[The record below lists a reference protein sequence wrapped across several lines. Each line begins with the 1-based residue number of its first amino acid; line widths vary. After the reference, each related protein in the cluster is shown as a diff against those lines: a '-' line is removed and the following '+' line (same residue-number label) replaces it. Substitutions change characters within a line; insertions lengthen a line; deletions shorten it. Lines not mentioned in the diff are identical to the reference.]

1 MIKKI
6 AWDAFKNTGDINT
19 FLEYKQIENIENE
32 MKETQEIDEKINTY
46 APNFIIEA
54 PPKLLA
60 PNIIVNT
67 DLLSTDNPIAEGM
80 PIKNPVF
87 ISFSIDTLS
96 FVLSF
101 NTFAPDII
109 GSTETAKELI
119 SIIGTLIICV

>member
-1 MIKKI
+1 
-6 AWDAFKNTGDINT
+6 
-19 FLEYKQIENIENE
+19 
-32 MKETQEIDEKINTY
+32 
-46 APNFIIEA
+46 
-54 PPKLLA
+54 
-60 PNIIVNT
+60 
-67 DLLSTDNPIAEGM
+67 M